1 MAVNEA
7 EETFKRLMT
16 FPGVQGI
23 IVMNRYYNLSSFFQ
37 LKIKYFLILRM
48 I

>member
-23 IVMNRYYNLSSFFQ
+23 IVMNRYYFYLNFLFEFEFE
-37 LKIKYFLILRM
+37 LKFNY
-48 I
+48 